1 MHMDVQ
7 RANLPPAIAA
17 GSFESPPTAPTVNSQ
32 SHGTKKHQGEPG
44 FITGLWRGWERR
56 NTSSSCPEVKKNHPR
71 GGPAMVCPVEHPSVF
86 LSMERSSQHMFGVTE
101 TTTKE
106 SRSLVHP
113 LSTSCHLCWQ
123 WKTTLLWKRNFWRAL
138 CSRSRVGCL
147 FPHFST
153 HTQGSSSWK
162 AFPKTT

>member
-1 MHMDVQ
+1 MDVQ

-71 GGPAMVCPVEHPSVF
+71 GGPAMVCPVGHPSVF
-86 LSMERSSQHMFGVTE
+86 LSMERSSQHVWCDRNHHQGKQELGSPFLHLLPSMLAMKDNSALE
-101 TTTKE
+101 KE
-106 SRSLVHP
+106 FLKGTLKQEQSWLLV
-113 LSTSCHLCWQ
+113 S
-123 WKTTLLWKRNFWRAL
+123 TLLHTYTGL
-138 CSRSRVGCL
+138 QQLES
-147 FPHFST
+147 FS
-153 HTQGSSSWK
+153 
-162 AFPKTT
+162 